1 LKEWVVNC
9 ISLAEYYTTVFNYNQ
24 AYYLLN
30 SALQEIPT
38 AKKNKLRATVQMSL
52 GKFFSSMLFHNVKF
66 FTKSTKEE
74 FIDEKK
80 VLFSNKVEWFVFKM
94 A

>member
-1 LKEWVVNC
+1 
-9 ISLAEYYTTVFNYNQ
+9 
-24 AYYLLN
+24 
-30 SALQEIPT
+30 
-38 AKKNKLRATVQMSL
+38 MSL

-66 FTKSTKEE
+66 FTKSNKEE